1 MNTIPNKLPLVSII
15 CTCYNQA
22 AFVEQTLN
30 SILSQDYPHLEVF
43 VSDNGSTDDSARRI
57 QDFCQKNIHDFQIS
71 YHLENVGICKAFNQ
85 SFAKATGKYI
95 IDLSADDIL
104 LLHCVSQ
111 QVQFFE
117 KQPDEVGV
125 IYSNIEWINEQG
137 KSKGKAF
144 GNLPP
149 PSGNVWLKLL
159 AKSFIPAPAMMMRRS
174 LLLQMGGYNEQLA
187 YEDLDFWLRS
197 SRVCHY
203 AYLPKVLMQV
213 RKVPNSAT
221 SGFNDAEKGLLESAY
236 RVCLLTQFKLDSRKE
251 HKALDKRILNY
262 CLRAYISQQF
272 ETALRFAHLLS
283 SPIWKKIITYLI
295 KRKTG
300 LRVIIRLYHLF
311 KYVN

>member
-1 MNTIPNKLPLVSII
+1 MNTIPNNLPLVSII

-30 SILSQDYPHLEVF
+30 SILSQDYPNLEVF

-57 QDFCQKNIHDFQIS
+57 QDFCQNNTHHFQVT
-71 YHLENVGICKAFNQ
+71 YHPENLGICKAFNLA
-85 SFAKATGKYI
+85 FAQATGKYI

-104 LLHCVSQ
+104 LPHCVSQ

-117 KQPDEVGV
+117 KRTEEVGV

-149 PSGNVWLKLL
+149 PSGNVWLQLL
-159 AKSFIPAPAMMMRRS
+159 SKSFIPAPAMMIRRS

-197 SRVCHY
+197 SRICHY
-203 AYLPKVLMQV
+203 AYLPQVLMQV
-213 RKVPNSAT
+213 RRVPTSAT
-221 SGFNDAEKGLLESAY
+221 SGFDYAEKGLLESAY
-236 RVCLLTQFKLDSRKE
+236 RVCLSTQLTLDYRKE
-251 HKALDKRILNY
+251 YKALDKRILNY
-262 CLRAYISQQF
+262 CLRAFTSQQF
-272 ETALRFAHLLS
+272 ETALRFAYLLS
-283 SPIWKKIITYLI
+283 RPILGKIITYWI
-295 KRKTG
+295 KRKIG
-300 LRVIIRLYHLF
+300 LRSLIRLYRLF
-311 KYVN
+311 K